1 MSPATGS
8 QDFSGALPSERR
20 ARDFAQIAKR
30 EHATHGGVHRIERP
44 LVAESEL
51 PIGAHIVIRRHG
63 YTHHGIYAGV
73 GKVVH
78 YAGLSRGLRRG
89 PVEENSLSTF
99 AAGYPVSVVS
109 GVPPKFEGREVVRR
123 ARSRIGE
130 DNYRIL
136 TNNCE
141 HFCEWCLRGQ
151 PRSYQIDACLAIPS
165 RALHVTRRLIADL
178 LSLAG
183 LATPSSPAGAARAA
197 STPDEQAPPD
207 HDRFVS
213 EFGIDR
219 IRDACNLQPAIDT
232 DQVPLCVACKDTPL
246 QIGMT
251 QSITERAGMIFS
263 TLLWI

>member
-1 MSPATGS
+1 MLSSTSADS
-8 QDFSGALPSERR
+8 NDAL
-20 ARDFAQIAKR
+20 A
-30 EHATHGGVHRIERP
+30 
-44 LVAESEL
+44 AESEL
-51 PIGAHIVIRRHG
+51 PIGAHIVTRRHG
-63 YTHHGIYAGV
+63 YTHHGIYAGA

-89 PVEENSLSTF
+89 RVEENSLSSF
-99 AAGYPVSVVS
+99 AAGYPVSIVS

-123 ARSRIGE
+123 ARSRMGE

-183 LATPSSPAGAARAA
+183 LDVQTKSKVPFSNSG
-197 STPDEQAPPD
+197 
-207 HDRFVS
+207 
-213 EFGIDR
+213 
-219 IRDACNLQPAIDT
+219 NLAQW
-232 DQVPLCVACKDTPL
+232 
-246 QIGMT
+246 
-251 QSITERAGMIFS
+251 TERS
-263 TLLWI
+263 TLERSQLPHGNASAGNRHRSGDALPRVQ

>member
-8 QDFSGALPSERR
+8 QDFSGGPLSERR
-20 ARDFAQIAKR
+20 ARDFAQVAKL
-30 EHATHGGVHRIERP
+30 EHATQAEVHRIERP

-51 PIGAHIVIRRHG
+51 PIGAHIVTRRHG
-63 YTHHGIYAGV
+63 YSHHGIYAGA

-89 PVEENSLSTF
+89 PVEENSLSSF

-109 GVPPKFEGREVVRR
+109 GVPPKFEGREVARR

-178 LSLAG
+178 LSLSG
-183 LATPSSPAGAARAA
+183 LDVQTKSKVPFSYSGNPGRQ
-197 STPDEQAPPD
+197 STPTRCCFAS
-207 HDRFVS
+207 RAK
-213 EFGIDR
+213 
-219 IRDACNLQPAIDT
+219 IRRY
-232 DQVPLCVACKDTPL
+232 K
-246 QIGMT
+246 
-251 QSITERAGMIFS
+251 
-263 TLLWI
+263 

>member
-20 ARDFAQIAKR
+20 ARGFAQIAKR
-30 EHATHGGVHRIERP
+30 EHATHAGVHRIERP

-51 PIGAHIVIRRHG
+51 PIGAHIVTRRHG
-63 YTHHGIYAGV
+63 YTHHGIYAGA

-78 YAGLSRGLRRG
+78 YVGLSRGLRRG
-89 PVEENSLSTF
+89 PVEENSLSSF
-99 AAGYPVSVVS
+99 AAGHPVSVVS
-109 GVPPKFEGREVVRR
+109 GVPPQFEGREVARR

-141 HFCEWCLRGQ
+141 HFCEWCLRSQ

-183 LATPSSPAGAARAA
+183 LDVQTKSK
-197 STPDEQAPPD
+197 
-207 HDRFVS
+207 
-213 EFGIDR
+213 
-219 IRDACNLQPAIDT
+219 
-232 DQVPLCVACKDTPL
+232 VP
-246 QIGMT
+246 
-251 QSITERAGMIFS
+251 F
-263 TLLWI
+263 

>member
-1 MSPATGS
+1 MLSSTSADSNDALASLLATATVALDTDRRAAKS
-8 QDFSGALPSERR
+8 CIQRAAAQELMLTSRLPPQEFSGALPSERW
-20 ARDFAQIAKR
+20 ARGFAQIAKS
-30 EHATHGGVHRIERP
+30 EHATHAEVHRIERP

-51 PIGAHIVIRRHG
+51 PVGAHIVTRRHG
-63 YTHHGIYAGV
+63 YTHHGIYAGA

-89 PVEENSLSTF
+89 PVEENSLSSF

-109 GVPPKFEGREVVRR
+109 GVPSNFEGREVARR

-183 LATPSSPAGAARAA
+183 LPIEVQLDRPARRPKRPAALLPMFIPTAPDRTGA
-197 STPDEQAPPD
+197 
-207 HDRFVS
+207 
-213 EFGIDR
+213 
-219 IRDACNLQPAIDT
+219 IRP
-232 DQVPLCVACKDTPL
+232 
-246 QIGMT
+246 
-251 QSITERAGMIFS
+251 
-263 TLLWI
+263 

>member
-1 MSPATGS
+1 MLSST
-8 QDFSGALPSERR
+8 
-20 ARDFAQIAKR
+20 
-30 EHATHGGVHRIERP
+30 THVGVHWIERP
-44 LVAESEL
+44 PVAESEL
-51 PIGAHIVIRRHG
+51 PIGAHVVIRRHG
-63 YTHHGIYAGV
+63 YTHHGIYAGA

-151 PRSYQIDACLAIPS
+151 PRSYQIDGCLAIPS

-183 LATPSSPAGAARAA
+183 LDVQTRSKVPFSNFGNPAQWTG
-197 STPDEQAPPD
+197 
-207 HDRFVS
+207 
-213 EFGIDR
+213 G
-219 IRDACNLQPAIDT
+219 
-232 DQVPLCVACKDTPL
+232 
-246 QIGMT
+246 
-251 QSITERAGMIFS
+251 S
-263 TLLWI
+263 TLERSQLPHGKASRTGV